1 MAKRRGN
8 NEGSIYKDQRGF
20 YRGAVTLPDGS
31 RRFVSGPTRKECAG
45 KLTEL
50 QATIAEGL
58 PTGDTDTLG
67 PFLTWWLGRLEAK
80 AGSGKKSVNTV
91 DNARWAVEKWITPA
105 LGTKRLRDLSPEDVE
120 RLLDKM
126 AAAGRSHRT
135 IVRVKSYLGQ
145 ALAVAQ
151 SRRKVS
157 WNVARVAE
165 MPETMAPAERRSLT
179 PDEARDV
186 LHAAEGHRLEALFVT
201 ALMLGLRPGELT
213 GLCWKDVDLE
223 GGSLTVAGSLKSERG
238 HLRLGET
245 KTKQSRTLDLPA
257 PVLAALRAHAT
268 RQKEERLKVGSA
280 WRNRGLVFTTEVG
293 TPIDPS
299 NLRRTTKALCEDAG
313 VEPVSPNELGRH
325 TAASL
330 LYDAGMSL
338 RRDRGPTRPQL
349 DADARGALPPP
360 GTRIIQRSRPARRIH
375 LRRQLRPQL
384 AHGLLHKL
392 AHLGLGDF
400 RPSAYSAHTCW
411 SDWWAV
417 EDSNL

>member
-20 YRGAVTLPDGS
+20 YRGVVTLPDTT
-31 RRFVSGPTRKECAG
+31 RRYVSAPTRKECAD
-45 KLTEL
+45 KLAEL
-50 QATIAEGL
+50 QATITEGL

-67 PFLTWWLGRLEAK
+67 PFLVWWLGRLEAK

-91 DNARWAVEKWITPA
+91 DNARWAVEKWITPT
-105 LGTKRLRDLSPEDVE
+105 LGAKRLRDLSPEDVE

-165 MPETMAPAERRSLT
+165 MPETNEPTERRSLT
-179 PDEARDV
+179 PDQAKAILAV
-186 LHAAEGHRLEALFVT
+186 AEGHRLEALFVS
-201 ALMLGLRPGELT
+201 AMMLGLRPGELT
-213 GLCWKDVDLE
+213 GLCWDDVDLE
-223 GGSLTVAGSLKSERG
+223 DGTLTVAGSLKSERG
-238 HLRLGET
+238 QLRLGET
-245 KTKQSRTLDLPA
+245 KTKQSRTVDLPQ
-257 PVLAALRAHAT
+257 PVWTALKAHAKQ
-268 RQKEERLKVGSA
+268 QKADRLKAGSA

-299 NLRRTTKALCEDAG
+299 NLRRTVKTLCEDAG

-330 LYDAGMSL
+330 LYDAGMALDEIADLLGHSS
-338 RRDRGPTRPQL
+338 TRML
-349 DADARGALPPP
+349 EAHYRH
-360 GTRIIQRSRPARRIH
+360 RVRSSFNRH
-375 LRRQLRPQL
+375 
-384 AHGLLHKL
+384 
-392 AHLGLGDF
+392 
-400 RPSAYSAHTCW
+400 
-411 SDWWAV
+411 V
-417 EDSNL
+417 EHVESIFG

>member
-8 NEGSIYKDQRGF
+8 NEGSIYKDQRNF

-31 RRFVSGPTRKECAG
+31 RRFVSGKTREMCKD
-45 KLTEL
+45 KLVEL
-50 QATIAEGL
+50 QASIAEGT

-80 AGSGKKSVNTV
+80 AGSGKKSANTV
-91 DNARWAVEKWITPA
+91 DNARWAVEKWIVPT

-126 AAAGRSHRT
+126 AVAGRSHRT

-165 MPETMAPAERRSLT
+165 MPETSAPAERRSLT
-179 PDEARDV
+179 HDEAKDI
-186 LHAAEGHRLEALFVT
+186 LKAAEGHRLEGLFVT
-201 ALMLGLRPGELT
+201 AMMLGLRPGELT
-213 GLCWKDVDLE
+213 GLRWADVDLDE
-223 GGSLTVAGSLKSERG
+223 GTLTVAGSLKSERG
-238 HLRLGET
+238 QLRLGET
-245 KTKQSRTLDLPA
+245 KTKQSRTVDLPT
-257 PVLAALRAHAT
+257 PVLAALKAHEK
-268 RQKEERLKVGSA
+268 RQKEDRLKVGPA
-280 WRNRGLVFTTEVG
+280 WRHRGLIFTTEVG

-313 VEPVSPNELGRH
+313 VDPVSPNELGRH

-338 RRDRGPTRPQL
+338 EEIAELLGHKSTRMLEAHYRHRVRESFGRHVQHVETIF
-349 DADARGALPPP
+349 GA
-360 GTRIIQRSRPARRIH
+360 G
-375 LRRQLRPQL
+375 
-384 AHGLLHKL
+384 
-392 AHLGLGDF
+392 
-400 RPSAYSAHTCW
+400 
-411 SDWWAV
+411 
-417 EDSNL
+417 

>member
-31 RRFVSGPTRKECAG
+31 RRFVSAKTREACKD
-45 KLTEL
+45 KLVDL
-50 QATIAEGL
+50 QSSIAEGL

-80 AGSGKKSVNTV
+80 AGSGKKSTNTV
-91 DNARWAVEKWITPA
+91 DNARWAVEKWIVPA
-105 LGTKRLRDLSPEDVE
+105 LGSKRLRDLSPEDVE

-165 MPETMAPAERRSLT
+165 MPETAEPSERRSLT
-179 PDEARDV
+179 PDEAKAV
-186 LHAAEGHRLEALFVT
+186 LAAAEGHRLEGLFVT
-201 ALMLGLRPGELT
+201 AMMLGLRPGELT
-213 GLCWKDVDLE
+213 GLCWDDVDLDD
-223 GGSLTVAGSLKSERG
+223 GTLTVAGSLKSERG
-238 HLRLGET
+238 HLRLGKT
-245 KTKQSRTLDLPA
+245 KTKQARTVNLPR
-257 PVLAALRAHAT
+257 PVWKALKAHEK
-268 RQKEERLKVGSA
+268 RQKADRLKIGSA
-280 WRNRGLVFTTEVG
+280 WRKTGLVFTTEVG

-299 NLRRTTKALCEDAG
+299 NLRRTTKALCEYAG
-313 VEPVSPNELGRH
+313 VDPVSPNELGRH

-330 LYDAGMSL
+330 LYDAGMGLDEIADLLGHKS
-338 RRDRGPTRPQL
+338 TRMLEAHYRHRVRASFGRHVQHVE
-349 DADARGALPPP
+349 AIFGA
-360 GTRIIQRSRPARRIH
+360 
-375 LRRQLRPQL
+375 
-384 AHGLLHKL
+384 
-392 AHLGLGDF
+392 
-400 RPSAYSAHTCW
+400 
-411 SDWWAV
+411 
-417 EDSNL
+417 

>member
-1 MAKRRGN
+1 MAGRRGN

-20 YRGAVTLPDGS
+20 YRGAATLPDGT
-31 RRFVSGPTRKECAG
+31 RRYVSGPTRKECAD

-50 QATIAEGL
+50 QASIAEGL
-58 PTGDTDTLG
+58 PAGDTELVG
-67 PFLTWWLGRLEAK
+67 PFLEWWLGRLEAK

-91 DNARWAVEKWITPA
+91 DNARWAVTKWLTPE

-165 MPETMAPAERRSLT
+165 MPETKEAVERHSLT
-179 PDEARDV
+179 PDEARAV
-186 LHAAEGHRLEALFVT
+186 LAAAEGRRLEALFVT

-213 GLCWKDVDLE
+213 GLRWDDVDLKA
-223 GGSLTVAGSLKSERG
+223 GTLTVAGSLKRERG
-238 HLRLGET
+238 ELRLGET
-245 KTKQSRTLDLPA
+245 KTKQSRTVDLPA
-257 PVLAALRAHAT
+257 PVLAALKAHSA
-268 RQKEERLKVGSA
+268 RQKEEQMRVRSS
-280 WRNRGLVFTTEVG
+280 WRNTGLVFTTEVG
-293 TPIDPS
+293 SPLDPS
-299 NLRRTTKALCEDAG
+299 NLRRATKALCEDAG
-313 VEPVSPNELGRH
+313 VTQVSPNELGRH

-338 RRDRGPTRPQL
+338 EAIADLLGHSSTRMLEAHYRHRVRASFSGHLQHVESIF
-349 DADARGALPPP
+349 GA
-360 GTRIIQRSRPARRIH
+360 G
-375 LRRQLRPQL
+375 
-384 AHGLLHKL
+384 
-392 AHLGLGDF
+392 
-400 RPSAYSAHTCW
+400 
-411 SDWWAV
+411 
-417 EDSNL
+417 